1 MMYNN
6 KLIVAV
12 KTNNKVLREFGDKV
26 YIPTGS
32 EYSLLIKNLNS
43 SRAKVSITIDGQD
56 VMDGQSLVVNGND
69 QIELERFI
77 KNGNITS
84 GNKFKFITRTA
95 AIEQHRGIDV
105 SDGLIRVEFQYESAP
120 LFHNLNNVYSNGTK
134 PRPPA
139 FPDQSPF
146 WYGDNLSCQNDIQNY
161 IAKGVNT
168 RDVLRSKSFSVNAI
182 TQAEVGITVPGSIS
196 KQQFTTVSDFYCL
209 PDKHVIVLQM
219 LAIADDC
226 EIVEPITVKHKPK
239 CITCGRVNKA
249 KSKFCDQCGTSLTI
263 I

>member
-12 KTNNKVLREFGDKV
+12 KSNNKVLREFGDKV

-56 VMDGQSLVVNGND
+56 VLDGQSLVVDSSD
-69 QIELERFI
+69 QIELERFV
-77 KNGNITS
+77 KNSNMSS

-95 AIEQHRGIDV
+95 AIEKHRGIDV
-105 SDGLIRVEFQYESAP
+105 SDGLIRVEFQYESPAP
-120 LFHNLNNVYSNGTK
+120 TVPWSSTDIFYST
-134 PRPPA
+134 RCSDMSA
-139 FPDQSPF
+139 
-146 WYGDNLSCQNDIQNY
+146 YGSDIF
-161 IAKGVNT
+161 
-168 RDVLRSKSFSVNAI
+168 RSKSKSIGTPMYLNTMNSNYSAI
-182 TQAEVGITVPGSIS
+182 SQAEVGITVPGSIS

-219 LAIADDC
+219 LAIADDY

-239 CITCGRVNKA
+239 CVTCGRVNKA